1 MTTGCAGGVIPGAD
15 RTDECNP
22 PKVDEDAMI
31 LDNFPVKEE
40 ESVVVN
46 KASEFDGEFMDP
58 EDTPAE
64 EAKRNQAKADHDE
77 KGFHCTNTMSLDI
90 LAQGSKQVLGMA
102 KENSHVKKRRKCHTE
117 VKDEQKGAGKQ
128 LKRERVAND
137 GNMNSDNKEF
147 LTAECRHEIEEL
159 FEYYK
164 EFSGLGPQLDD
175 SECHSNNLMIAY
187 LLEERSLSFSKL
199 VEEIYEK
206 LKGREGITLASVRS
220 TVLFVGQRVMYG
232 ISSADADVLEDESET
247 CLWCWETRDIKLFSA
262 TLRAIVNI
270 RRIARKKIHERI
282 SALCATLSVLTISE
296 YKDGQRTDLMKPS
309 MVLGKILNKQGI
321 SSLVEKLTQK
331 KCANIAAKEARLQE
345 KELMKEAEKNKR
357 SAEKEKKK
365 MDLELQKEKL
375 RIEKE
380 RKRMQE
386 EAERQE
392 KRREKEE
399 ADLKKQIKKQQEE
412 AAREQRRREKEE
424 TERKKQLAMQKQASM
439 MECFLR
445 SKKSSNSSDN
455 SDRLSPMESQS
466 VDTASKNEGITN
478 AVTSSMDCA
487 FSQQY
492 SASMEDLFRLHIA
505 GWRKLAHCNRSCHWG
520 LRRNPKMELIKEL
533 KLQRPYLL
541 GESPEKM
548 ATPMKDASSYEVN
561 NSSESSYYKFD
572 DELESSVSNIS
583 HQNDHIVASSS
594 ARSFI
599 KKLLQFDKSFKP
611 AYYGTWRRK
620 RHAIIHRNT
629 LHGVV
634 GPRHPFRKDPE
645 LDYDVDSDEE
655 WEEED
660 PGESLSDC
668 EKDVEEILDA
678 ENLKDED
685 DIECEDSFVVPDG
698 YLSENEGVQIET
710 SEFPDDE
717 AKVSQ
722 CCKLEVDN
730 EEFKTLLQQQKIL
743 CTFTE
748 KALRKSQPL
757 VISNLS
763 HEKIE
768 LLSAEDL
775 NGKAKVEQVCLQALC
790 MRAIPGG
797 AIVDIFTN
805 PSTSYEDQQVPLA
818 PEESAAQAATAPVVS
833 DKDLPEYVRLIQSC
847 PHGINKLVDVLLQ
860 KFPSIPKSQ
869 MKNKIREISD
879 FVDNRWQVKKDCLQ
893 RLGLSASE
901 PSPDKGRKQKSIA
914 MYFSKRCL
922 PPEGQSINISEP
934 SPQSCTKS
942 KAQNFG
948 TDDQFPESGLQF
960 RDL

>member
-1 MTTGCAGGVIPGAD
+1 MTTGCTGGVIPGAD

-31 LDNFPVKEE
+31 LEKIPVKEE

-46 KASEFDGEFMDP
+46 KAPEFDGEFMDP
-58 EDTPAE
+58 EDTPDE
-64 EAKRNQAKADHDE
+64 EAKRNQTKADHDE
-77 KGFHCTNTMSLDI
+77 KGVHCTNTMSLDI
-90 LAQGSKQVLGMA
+90 PAQGSKHVLGMA
-102 KENSHVKKRRKCHTE
+102 KDNSHVKKRRNCHTE
-117 VKDEQKGAGKQ
+117 VKDEQRGAGKQ
-128 LKRERVAND
+128 LKRKRVATD
-137 GNMNSDNKEF
+137 GNMNSDDKEF
-147 LTAECRHEIEEL
+147 LTAECRREIEEL

-164 EFSGLGPQLDD
+164 EFSGLGLQHDD

-199 VEEIYEK
+199 VEEIYDK
-206 LKGREGITLASVRS
+206 LKGREGITLASVCS

-232 ISSADADVLEDESET
+232 ISSADADVLEDESES

-262 TLRAIVNI
+262 DLRAIVNI

-282 SALCATLSVLTISE
+282 SALCATLSVLTSSE

-309 MVLGKILNKQGI
+309 MILGKILNKQGI

-331 KCANIAAKEARLQE
+331 KCVDNAAKEARLQE

-399 ADLKKQIKKQQEE
+399 AELKKQNKKRQEE

-424 TERKKQLAMQKQASM
+424 AEQKKQLAMQKQASM

-455 SDRLSPMESQS
+455 SDRLSPMKSQS

-492 SASMEDLFRLHIA
+492 SVSMEDLCRLHIA
-505 GWRKLAHCNRSCHWG
+505 GWHKLAHCNRSCHWG
-520 LRRNPKMELIKEL
+520 QRRNPKMELIKEL

-541 GESPEKM
+541 GESPDKM

-561 NSSESSYYKFD
+561 SSSESSYYKFD
-572 DELESSVSNIS
+572 DELESSISNTS
-583 HQNDHIVASSS
+583 HQNDPIVASSS
-594 ARSFI
+594 ARSWI

-611 AYYGTWRRK
+611 AYYGTWHRK
-620 RHAIIHRNT
+620 S
-629 LHGVV
+629 GFV

-685 DIECEDSFVVPDG
+685 DIESEDSFVVPDG
-698 YLSENEGVQIET
+698 YLSENEGLQIET

-717 AKVSQ
+717 AKVSE

-730 EEFKTLLQQQKIL
+730 EEFRTLLQQHKIL

-748 KALRKSQPL
+748 RALRKSQPL

-763 HEKIE
+763 HEKIK

-775 NGKAKVEQVCLQALC
+775 NGKAKAEQVCLQALC

-847 PHGINKLVDVLLQ
+847 PHGINKLVDVLLH

-869 MKNKIREISD
+869 LRNKIREISD
-879 FVDNRWQVKKDCLQ
+879 FVDNRWQVKKDVLQ

-901 PSPDKGRKQKSIA
+901 PSPDKGGKQKSIA

-922 PPEGQSINISEP
+922 PPEGQSINISES
-934 SPQSCTKS
+934 SPQSSTKS
-942 KAQNFG
+942 KAQNFVSDG
-948 TDDQFPESGLQF
+948 QFRESGLQF

>member
-1 MTTGCAGGVIPGAD
+1 MTTGCTGGVIPGAD

-31 LDNFPVKEE
+31 LEKIPVKEE

-46 KASEFDGEFMDP
+46 KAPEFDGEFMDP
-58 EDTPAE
+58 EDTPDE
-64 EAKRNQAKADHDE
+64 EAKRNQTKADHDE
-77 KGFHCTNTMSLDI
+77 KGVHCTNSMSLDI
-90 LAQGSKQVLGMA
+90 PAQGSKHVLGKA
-102 KENSHVKKRRKCHTE
+102 KDNSHVKKRRNCHTE

-128 LKRERVAND
+128 LKRKRVATD
-137 GNMNSDNKEF
+137 GNTNSDDKEF
-147 LTAECRHEIEEL
+147 LTAECRREIKEL

-164 EFSGLGPQLDD
+164 EFSGLGLQHDD

-199 VEEIYEK
+199 VEEIYDK

-232 ISSADADVLEDESET
+232 ISSADADVLEDESES

-262 TLRAIVNI
+262 ALRAIVNI

-282 SALCATLSVLTISE
+282 SALCATLSVLTSSE

-309 MVLGKILNKQGI
+309 MILGKILNKQGI

-331 KCANIAAKEARLQE
+331 KCVDNAAKEARLQE

-399 ADLKKQIKKQQEE
+399 AELKKQNKKRQEE

-424 TERKKQLAMQKQASM
+424 AEQKKQLAMQKQASM

-455 SDRLSPMESQS
+455 SDRLSPMKSQS

-492 SASMEDLFRLHIA
+492 SVSMEDLCRLHIA
-505 GWRKLAHCNRSCHWG
+505 GWHKLAHCNRSCHWG
-520 LRRNPKMELIKEL
+520 QRRNPKMELIKEL

-541 GESPEKM
+541 GESPDKM

-572 DELESSVSNIS
+572 DELESSISNIS
-583 HQNDHIVASSS
+583 HQNDPIVASSS
-594 ARSFI
+594 ARSWI

-611 AYYGTWRRK
+611 AYYGTWHRK
-620 RHAIIHRNT
+620 S
-629 LHGVV
+629 GVV

-685 DIECEDSFVVPDG
+685 DIESEDSFVVPDG

-717 AKVSQ
+717 AKVSE

-730 EEFKTLLQQQKIL
+730 EEFRTLLQQHKIL

-748 KALRKSQPL
+748 RALRKSQPL
-757 VISNLS
+757 
-763 HEKIE
+763 
-768 LLSAEDL
+768 
-775 NGKAKVEQVCLQALC
+775 ALC

-869 MKNKIREISD
+869 LRNKIREISD
-879 FVDNRWQVKKDCLQ
+879 FVDNRWQVKKDVLQ

-901 PSPDKGRKQKSIA
+901 PSPDKGGKQKSIA

-922 PPEGQSINISEP
+922 PPEGQSINISES
-934 SPQSCTKS
+934 SPQSSAKS

-948 TDDQFPESGLQF
+948 SDGQFRESGLQF

>member
-1 MTTGCAGGVIPGAD
+1 MTTGCTGGVIPDAD

-31 LDNFPVKEE
+31 LEKIPVKEE

-46 KASEFDGEFMDP
+46 KAPEFDGEFMDP
-58 EDTPAE
+58 EDTPDE
-64 EAKRNQAKADHDE
+64 EAKRNQTKADHDE
-77 KGFHCTNTMSLDI
+77 KGVHCTNTMSLDI
-90 LAQGSKQVLGMA
+90 PAQGSKHVLGKA
-102 KENSHVKKRRKCHTE
+102 KDNSHVKKRRNCHTE

-128 LKRERVAND
+128 LKRKRVATD
-137 GNMNSDNKEF
+137 GNMNSDDKEF
-147 LTAECRHEIEEL
+147 LTAECRREIKEL

-164 EFSGLGPQLDD
+164 EFSGLGLQHDD
-175 SECHSNNLMIAY
+175 SECHSNNLMIGY

-199 VEEIYEK
+199 VEEIYDK

-232 ISSADADVLEDESET
+232 ISSADADVLEDESES

-262 TLRAIVNI
+262 ALRAIVNI

-282 SALCATLSVLTISE
+282 SALCATLSVLTSSE

-309 MVLGKILNKQGI
+309 MILGKILNKQGI

-331 KCANIAAKEARLQE
+331 KCVDNAAKEARLQE

-380 RKRMQE
+380 RKRLQE

-399 ADLKKQIKKQQEE
+399 AELKKQNKKRQEE

-424 TERKKQLAMQKQASM
+424 AEQKKQLAMQKQASM

-455 SDRLSPMESQS
+455 SDRLSPMKSQS

-492 SASMEDLFRLHIA
+492 SVSMEDLCRLHIA
-505 GWRKLAHCNRSCHWG
+505 GWHKLTHCNRSCHWG
-520 LRRNPKMELIKEL
+520 QRRNPKMELIKEL

-541 GESPEKM
+541 GESPDKM

-572 DELESSVSNIS
+572 DELESSISNIS
-583 HQNDHIVASSS
+583 HQNDPIVVSSS
-594 ARSFI
+594 ARSWI

-611 AYYGTWRRK
+611 AYYGTWHRK
-620 RHAIIHRNT
+620 S
-629 LHGVV
+629 GVV

-685 DIECEDSFVVPDG
+685 DIESEDSFVVPDG

-717 AKVSQ
+717 AKVSE

-730 EEFKTLLQQQKIL
+730 EEFRTLLQQHKIL

-748 KALRKSQPL
+748 RALRKSQPL

-763 HEKIE
+763 HEKIK

-833 DKDLPEYVRLIQSC
+833 DKDLPEYARLIQSC

-869 MKNKIREISD
+869 LRNKIREISD
-879 FVDNRWQVKKDCLQ
+879 FVDNRWQVKKDVLQ

-901 PSPDKGRKQKSIA
+901 PSPDKGGKQKSIA

-922 PPEGQSINISEP
+922 PPEGQSINISES
-934 SPQSCTKS
+934 SPQSSTKS

-948 TDDQFPESGLQF
+948 SDGQFRESGLQF